1 MQEIVTVLANV
12 SVLIFVVSSML
23 AMGLSLTV
31 KQIVDPL
38 RNIRLVLLA
47 LLANFVLVP
56 LAAYV
61 IRLVIPL
68 DEAFGTGLILLAT
81 AAGAPFLPKLAQ
93 AAKGKIAF
101 SVGLMVLLMVVTV
114 VYVPI
119 VLPLLLPGVSVNPL
133 DIASSL
139 IVLMLI
145 PLGIGLFIR
154 ARYADTAASIQ
165 PRFAQASN
173 TALLFVF
180 GTMLLLNWRTILGTI
195 GSGALI
201 AAVLLIAVSFAF
213 GYFLSGRDPGVRSVS
228 GLGTAQR
235 NVSAAMVVAAGN
247 FADPNVLVMIL
258 VGALLMLVILM
269 PLGGEL
275 GKRQAALASTGDAAA
290 AGAAEG
296 NR

>member
-1 MQEIVTVLANV
+1 MKEVLSVLANV
-12 SVLIFVVSSML
+12 SVLVFVVSSML
-23 AMGLSLTV
+23 AMGLSLTI
-31 KQIVDPL
+31 KQIAAPL
-38 RNIRLVLLA
+38 RNLRLVLLA

-56 LAAYV
+56 LAAFLILQV
-61 IRLVIPL
+61 IRL
-68 DEAFGTGLILLAT
+68 DEPFGIGLILLST

-93 AAKGKIAF
+93 AAKGNIAF

-114 VYVPI
+114 VYVPV

-154 ARYADTAASIQ
+154 ARYSGTAASIQ
-165 PRFAQASN
+165 PLFAQASN

-201 AAVLLIAVSFAF
+201 AAVLLIALSFVF
-213 GYFLSGRDPGVRSVS
+213 GYFLAGRDPGMRSVS
-228 GLGTAQR
+228 SLGTAQR

-258 VGALLMLVILM
+258 VGALLMLAILM

-275 GKRQAALASTGDAAA
+275 GKRQAAEVPVAAKTGQDKS
-290 AGAAEG
+290 
-296 NR
+296 

>member
-1 MQEIVTVLANV
+1 MADTITVLANV
-12 SVLIFVVSSML
+12 SVLVFVVSSML

-38 RNIRLVLLA
+38 RDIKLVLLA

-56 LAAYV
+56 LVAYL
-61 IRLVIPL
+61 IRLIIPL
-68 DEAFGTGLILLAT
+68 DEAFGIGLILLAT

-93 AAKGKIAF
+93 AAKGNIAF

-139 IVLMLI
+139 IVLMLT
-145 PLGIGLFIR
+145 PLGVGLFIR
-154 ARYADTAASIQ
+154 ARYAETAMSLQ
-165 PRFAQASN
+165 PLFAQASS

-180 GTMLLLNWRTILGTI
+180 GFMMLLNWRTILGTI

-201 AAVLLIAVSFAF
+201 AAVLFIAISLAI
-213 GYFLSGRDPGVRSVS
+213 GYFLASRDPGMRSVS

-247 FADPNVLVMIL
+247 FSDPNVLVMIL
-258 VGALLMLVILM
+258 IGALLMLVILM

-275 GKRQAALASTGDAAA
+275 GKQQAAMAPAA
-290 AGAAEG
+290 AGEDHP
-296 NR
+296 

>member
-1 MQEIVTVLANV
+1 MADTITVLANV
-12 SVLIFVVSSML
+12 SVLVFVVSSML

-38 RNIRLVLLA
+38 RDIKLVLLA

-56 LAAYV
+56 LVAYL
-61 IRLVIPL
+61 IRLIIPL
-68 DEAFGTGLILLAT
+68 DEAFGIGLILLAT

-93 AAKGKIAF
+93 AAKGNIAF

-145 PLGIGLFIR
+145 PLGVGLFIR
-154 ARYADTAASIQ
+154 ARYAETAMSLQ
-165 PRFAQASN
+165 PLFAQASS

-180 GTMLLLNWRTILGTI
+180 GFMMLLNWRTILGTI

-201 AAVLLIAVSFAF
+201 AAVLFIAISLAI
-213 GYFLSGRDPGVRSVS
+213 GYFLASRDPGMRSVS

-247 FADPNVLVMIL
+247 FSDPNVLVMIL
-258 VGALLMLVILM
+258 IGALLMLVILM

-275 GKRQAALASTGDAAA
+275 GKQQAAMAPAA
-290 AGAAEG
+290 AGEDHP
-296 NR
+296 

>member
-1 MQEIVTVLANV
+1 
-12 SVLIFVVSSML
+12 
-23 AMGLSLTV
+23 
-31 KQIVDPL
+31 
-38 RNIRLVLLA
+38 
-47 LLANFVLVP
+47 
-56 LAAYV
+56 
-61 IRLVIPL
+61 
-68 DEAFGTGLILLAT
+68 
-81 AAGAPFLPKLAQ
+81 
-93 AAKGKIAF
+93 
-101 SVGLMVLLMVVTV
+101 MVVTV

-173 TALLFVF
+173 TALLFVM

-201 AAVLLIAVSFAF
+201 AAVLLIAVSFAV
-213 GYFLSGRDPGVRSVS
+213 GYFLAGRDPGVRSVS

-275 GKRQAALASTGDAAA
+275 GKRQAATAPAAA
-290 AGAAEG
+290 ATSEQD
-296 NR
+296 

>member
-1 MQEIVTVLANV
+1 MQELVAVLANV
-12 SVLIFVVSSML
+12 SVLVFVVSSML

-56 LAAYV
+56 LVAYG
-61 IRLVIPL
+61 IRLIIPL

-93 AAKGKIAF
+93 AAKGNIAF

-119 VLPLLLPGVSVNPL
+119 FLPLLLPGVAVNPL

-165 PRFAQASN
+165 PLFAQASN

-201 AAVLLIAVSFAF
+201 AAVLLIAISFGL
-213 GYFLSGRDPGVRSVS
+213 GYFLAGRDPGMRSIN

-247 FADPNVLVMIL
+247 FSDPNVLVMIL

-275 GKRQAALASTGDAAA
+275 GKRQAALAPTAAA
-290 AGAAEG
+290 SEQD
-296 NR
+296 